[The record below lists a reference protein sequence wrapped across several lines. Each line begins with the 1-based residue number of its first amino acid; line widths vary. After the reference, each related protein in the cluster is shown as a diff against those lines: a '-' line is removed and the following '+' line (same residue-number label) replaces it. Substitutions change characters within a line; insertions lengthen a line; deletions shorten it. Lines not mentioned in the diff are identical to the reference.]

1 MTAGRRVDAKAS
13 PLIARKSRRIDIA
26 NALVVLTKAGSKARG
41 TKTCETNVNSALSRV
56 GPASFS
62 GITHSPAR
70 FLLRL
75 GSSIRPPVRRI

>member
-1 MTAGRRVDAKAS
+1 MRAGRRVDAKAS

-41 TKTCETNVNSALSRV
+41 TKTCETNVNSALNRV

-62 GITHSPAR
+62 GITHRPAR
-70 FLLRL
+70 FLLRP
-75 GSSIRPPVRRI
+75 GSSIRPLVRWI